1 MWCFYI
7 YNIWIQWVQ
16 QHASHDLTTKR
27 ADNWHHLIYH
37 HLTIENV
44 TLISYDSSTNKLII
58 LSHLHFRRNKCISGS
73 ILAAKIDP
81 MNTNKDHS
89 IAHLT
94 ATLNGV
100 LNDSVFWM
108 IRLSQRF
115 NDPCTNICLFLDESA
130 VWRNRLNERLND
142 SLNKTAYHLH
152 LRSLSTNQSNLFKT
166 LFFKSVQTH
175 FNFLFRSYVYT
186 KL

>member
-1 MWCFYI
+1 
-7 YNIWIQWVQ
+7 
-16 QHASHDLTTKR
+16 
-27 ADNWHHLIYH
+27 
-37 HLTIENV
+37 
-44 TLISYDSSTNKLII
+44 
-58 LSHLHFRRNKCISGS
+58 
-73 ILAAKIDP
+73 
-81 MNTNKDHS
+81 MNPNKDHS

-100 LNDSVFWM
+100 LNDSVFWTN
-108 IRLSQRF
+108 RLVQRF
-115 NDPCTNICLFLDESA
+115 NDPCTNICLILDESA

-175 FNFLFRSYVYT
+175 FNFYSGVMYIQNYNFLWQFFFLPSCSLLAPPPPPPPGRVGGT
-186 KL
+186 PHRLRTTVLDK